1 MYQAV
6 YTGKLSGNGLFTK
19 KCQSCFEEHYGFKK
33 CLLTTSGTDA
43 LEMCAM
49 LCDLQAGDEVIIPS
63 YTFVSTALAFLREG
77 AKVVFADSMQRNP
90 NLDAETLEALITP
103 RTRVIVPVHY
113 AGIACDMDVIMD
125 VAERYHLLVVE
136 DAAQAID
143 SYYKGKPLG
152 GIGHLAAF
160 SFHETKNV
168 TAGGEG
174 GLLVV
179 NDNRF
184 IRRCEILWEK
194 GTNRAEFFRGQ
205 VNKYGWC
212 DMGSSFLPSEINAA
226 FLWAQL
232 EHLEEIQAKRKH
244 IWNRYHDRL
253 KTLEECDCFRMPDIP
268 DYATNNAHMFYLVCR
283 SLEERSGLIQVLK
296 DNDIVAPFHY
306 NALNAAAAVAV
317 ATEEGI
323 DDEAILRALESFQGT
338 GRRFDFLGE
347 FPLEPV
353 NGKSGTAMLVD
364 DYGHHP
370 TEVDATIKAARA
382 GWPDKNLVMLFQPH
396 RFTRTRDLYD
406 DFANVLTQ
414 VDTLLMLEVYPAGEA
429 PIPGADSRS
438 LCRTIR
444 GRGKIDP
451 ILVPDPAQVAEML
464 APVLTG
470 NDLILVQGAGNI
482 GKIARSLA
490 EIKLKPQT
498 PEEEQHD

>member
-1 MYQAV
+1 PTFVNGGLVKAAGVHARLGHGRYLIAEADESDASFLHLQPMVAIVTNIEADHMDTYQGDFENLKQTFINFLHNLPFYGRAV
-6 YTGKLSGNGLFTK
+6 MCVDDPVIRELLPRVGRQTTT
-19 KCQSCFEEHYGFKK
+19 YGF
-33 CLLTTSGTDA
+33 SEDA
-43 LEMCAM
+43 
-49 LCDLQAGDEVIIPS
+49 
-63 YTFVSTALAFLREG
+63 
-77 AKVVFADSMQRNP
+77 
-90 NLDAETLEALITP
+90 
-103 RTRVIVPVHY
+103 
-113 AGIACDMDVIMD
+113 DV
-125 VAERYHLLVVE
+125 RVE
-136 DAAQAID
+136 DYQQ
-143 SYYKGKPLG
+143 
-152 GIGHLAAF
+152 IGPQGHFTLLRQDK
-160 SFHETKNV
+160 EPMRV
-168 TAGGEG
+168 T
-174 GLLVV
+174 L
-179 NDNRF
+179 
-184 IRRCEILWEK
+184 
-194 GTNRAEFFRGQ
+194 
-205 VNKYGWC
+205 
-212 DMGSSFLPSEINAA
+212 NAPGR
-226 FLWAQL
+226 
-232 EHLEEIQAKRKH
+232 H
-244 IWNRYHDRL
+244 
-253 KTLEECDCFRMPDIP
+253 
-268 DYATNNAHMFYLVCR
+268 
-283 SLEERSGLIQVLK
+283 
-296 DNDIVAPFHY
+296 

-464 APVLTG
+464 APVLIG